1 MKSSFMLPSCNYNI
15 GISKAEL
22 ETLITKGHLMTV
34 VSKTPCVTG
43 RAVMNEAGTGLETID
58 RKPIYNDLKFY
69 LEEDVADLHGGDWG
83 VQFLT
88 INIIPEEAEHE

>member
-22 ETLITKGHLMTV
+22 ETLMSKGHLMTV
-34 VSKTPCVTG
+34 ISKTPCITG
-43 RAVMNEAGTGLETID
+43 RAVMNENGTGLETID
-58 RKPIYNDLKFY
+58 KKPIYNDLRFCV
-69 LEEDVADLHGGDWG
+69 EEDVADLPASDWG

-88 INIIPEEAEHE
+88 INVVPEEGQNE

>member
-1 MKSSFMLPSCNYNI
+1 MKAGFMLPSGNYNI
-15 GISKAEL
+15 CISKAEL
-22 ETLITKGHLMTV
+22 EILMTKGHLMMT

-58 RKPIYNDLKFY
+58 KKPIYNDLKFC

-88 INIIPEEAEHE
+88 INVLPEEDTDE